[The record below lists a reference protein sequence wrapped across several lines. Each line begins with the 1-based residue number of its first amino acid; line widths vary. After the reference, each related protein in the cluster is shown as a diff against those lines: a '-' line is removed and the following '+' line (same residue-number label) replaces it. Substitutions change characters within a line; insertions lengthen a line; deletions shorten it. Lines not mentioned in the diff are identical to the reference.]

1 MNDITLTCVA
11 GINYDYIIADNGR
24 KQETFLLEERED
36 LKHYLEVED
45 YFSTCEHTC
54 INPRIVRGKN
64 VFAGRTL
71 NDKEFQRFADCLAV
85 AKGYQEYAD
94 YQAKVLGDFI

>member
-11 GINYDYIIADNGR
+11 GINYDYITADDGR
-24 KQETFLLEERED
+24 KQETFLLEEHED
-36 LKHYLEVED
+36 LKRYLEERQ
-45 YFSTCEHTC
+45 

-71 NDKEFQRFADCLAV
+71 NDKEFQRFADCLAL
-85 AKGYQEYAD
+85 ATGC
-94 YQAKVLGDFI
+94 VLIA